1 MRRLRRR
8 HEGGAIAT
16 EAALITPLI
25 VLLIFGIVELSLL
38 LLDYQAVNA
47 ATRAG
52 ARTASSLPKVE
63 GFAQAAADQ
72 VANEAGP
79 ITTSSVQELW
89 VYKAQSTSKL
99 PVGQA
104 SFANCTRCV
113 KFRWDGTDFKP
124 TFTGWTA
131 VQVNACPRKPELTDR
146 VGVYIRSLHNT
157 ASQLVVGNST
167 IESATVLNM
176 EPIPGACTGIFD
188 PDEPPLGP

>member
-1 MRRLRRR
+1 VRRLRRR
-8 HEGGAIAT
+8 REDGAIAT

-52 ARTASSLPKVE
+52 ARTASSLPKID
-63 GFAQAAADQ
+63 GFAQAAANQ

-89 VYKAQSTSKL
+89 VYKAKSNSRL

-104 SFANCTRCV
+104 SFSNCTRCV
-113 KFRWDGTDFKP
+113 KFRWNGTAFVP

-131 VQVNACPRKPELTDR
+131 AQINACPKNPALTDR
-146 VGVYIRSLHNT
+146 VGVYMRTLHDT
-157 ASQLVVGNST
+157 ASQLIVRNST
-167 IESATVLNM
+167 IESVTVLNM
-176 EPIPGACTGIFD
+176 EPIPGSCTGVFD
-188 PDEPPLGP
+188 PDEPTP